1 MKHVLLLLAKGFEE
15 YEASVFTDVLGWSR
29 ACGDIPVKVTTA
41 GRHSNIK
48 CAWNFTV
55 VPEIMVE
62 HVNVEDYD
70 ALAIPGGFEEA
81 GFYEDAYHE
90 SFQRLIQ
97 DFNDK
102 EKLFASVCVGAL
114 PIGKSG
120 ILLGRKATTYHLNG
134 GIGKRQRQLAAFGVD
149 VQDKHVV
156 MDGNVITSSS
166 PATALEVAFLLLE
179 KLTSVENCRKV
190 KEGMGFGGR

>member
-29 ACGDIPVKVTTA
+29 ECGDIPVKVTTA

-70 ALAIPGGFEEA
+70 ALAIPGGSEEA

-102 EKLFASVCVGAL
+102 EKLIASVCVGAL

-120 ILLGRKATTYHLNG
+120 ILLGRKATTYHLNNS
-134 GIGKRQRQLAAFGVD
+134 IRRRQLAAFGVD

-156 MDGNVITSSS
+156 MDDNVITSSS

>member
-1 MKHVLLLLAKGFEE
+1 
-15 YEASVFTDVLGWSR
+15 
-29 ACGDIPVKVTTA
+29 
-41 GRHSNIK
+41 
-48 CAWNFTV
+48 
-55 VPEIMVE
+55 PEIMVE

>member
-1 MKHVLLLLAKGFEE
+1 MRNVLLLLAKGFEE

-29 ACGDIPVKVTTA
+29 ACGDVPVKVTTA
-41 GRHSNIK
+41 GRHPNIK

-55 VPEIMVE
+55 IPEIFVV
-62 HVNVEDYD
+62 HVNVDDYD
-70 ALAIPGGFEEA
+70 ALAIPGGLEEA

-90 SFQRLIQ
+90 SFQKLIR

-102 EKLFASVCVGAL
+102 GKLIASVCVGAL

-120 ILLGRKATTYHLNG
+120 ILLGKKATTYHLNS
-134 GIGKRQRQLAAFGVD
+134 GIRRRQLAEFGVD

-156 MDGNVITSSS
+156 IDDNVITSSC

-190 KEGMGFGGR
+190 KEGMGFGF

>member
-29 ACGDIPVKVTTA
+29 ECGDIPVKVTTA

-102 EKLFASVCVGAL
+102 EKLIASVCVGAL

-120 ILLGRKATTYHLNG
+120 ILLGRKATTYHLNNS
-134 GIGKRQRQLAAFGVD
+134 IRRRQLAAFGVD

-156 MDGNVITSSS
+156 MDDNVITSSS